1 MNQEFNLI
9 KEPWILVVTK
19 QAKVDELSLTD
30 AILQSH
36 KYVDLAG
43 EMPAQDIAVLRVCL
57 TVLYRTFYRYD
68 LEGNDCPLKDEVT
81 AQQRWNEL

>member
-1 MNQEFNLI
+1 MNQEFNLTV
-9 KEPWILVVTK
+9 EPWILAVTK

-30 AILQSH
+30 VLLQCH

-57 TVLYRTFYRYD
+57 TVLSIFPQKTSSDIVGR
-68 LEGNDCPLKDEVT
+68 G
-81 AQQRWNEL
+81 

>member
-1 MNQEFNLI
+1 MNQEFNLTI
-9 KEPWILVVTK
+9 EPWILAVTK

-30 AILQSH
+30 VLLQCH

-68 LEGNDCPLKDEVT
+68 LEGNDCPLKNEMM
-81 AQQRWNEL
+81 AQQR